1 MILLDLAE
9 WVVNLLVFS
18 MSLVVL
24 TMVMFI
30 VSLIIYSI
38 HDWRGK

>member
-1 MILLDLAE
+1 MIFLDLVE
-9 WVVNLLVFS
+9 WVINLFVFS
-18 MSLVVL
+18 MSLVAF

-38 HDWRGK
+38 QDWRGK

>member
-18 MSLVVL
+18 MSLVAL

-38 HDWRGK
+38 QDWRGK

>member
-18 MSLVVL
+18 MSLVAL

-38 HDWRGK
+38 QDWRDK

>member
-18 MSLVVL
+18 MSLVAL
-24 TMVMFI
+24 TMVMF
-30 VSLIIYSI
+30 VVCLVIYSVQ
-38 HDWRGK
+38 DWIGK

>member
-18 MSLVVL
+18 MSLVAL
-24 TMVMFI
+24 TMVMF
-30 VSLIIYSI
+30 VVCLVIYSVQ
-38 HDWRGK
+38 DWRGK